1 MLHRAFADFN
11 QDFFVWWCRR
21 RWIGRNQ
28 GENHTR
34 FIFIWKFAFLVQKYF
49 VETKQNDLSERKSP
63 VISEGN

>member
-11 QDFFVWWCRR
+11 QDFVWWCRR

-49 VETKQNDLSERKSP
+49 VETKQNDLS
-63 VISEGN
+63 